1 MSSFTHLHCHTEYS
15 LFEGCI
21 RIEDLCSKAVEY
33 KMPAVSLTDSGN
45 LFGARKLYF
54 RAREYGIKPIIGC
67 EINLVPR
74 KITDRDTFN
83 YHLVL
88 LAMDLRGYHN
98 LVKLVSAGW
107 LQGFYYKPRVDKDML
122 QKYSDGI
129 IALSACLKGEVQY
142 LLRAKGFDHGLDAAM
157 QYSRIF
163 HGRFY
168 LELEASGLQE
178 QAKVNE
184 KLMEMS
190 EKTGL
195 PLVAANDCRYLTSQD
210 AEAHAVLKC
219 IKNAERLE
227 KQDLDNLDTR
237 ELYFKSPEEMEKEF
251 SHCPT
256 ALENVHKI
264 VEQCNLDLDSPKRH
278 QPRYKPT
285 IEDTLDKELIALALN
300 GLEEKL
306 ASLPYKVDR
315 EKYFTRLDKELKIVR
330 EQGKSW
336 YFLVVYDYVAWA
348 KSRGIAVGPGRGTAP
363 GCMTAYALGITGI
376 DPILYKL
383 HFEKFCNTKRAGVVD
398 IDVDL
403 CQERREEVFD
413 YVFEKYGQNSVVYIS
428 VFISM
433 KARKVLRDVSLVMGI
448 SAEQAERIMQL
459 IPQELGMTI
468 SKAMEMEPALRSI
481 MNDNEKMQ
489 RYFDIC
495 TRLDRLINHV
505 DIHAAGIVISNE
517 NLQDY
522 LPLYRGRK
530 HEPIAQY
537 DYNDIKRL
545 GFPKFDLLGLKY
557 LSLISRT
564 LDLIKA
570 SQKQAPDLDNLP
582 LDDAKTF
589 ILIEQGHTD
598 GVFQLEGNGIRQSLS
613 KFKPERLHD
622 LAALLALYRPGPLKS
637 GMMSDFIK
645 RRHGLSP
652 AEYAHAEM
660 EDILKETHGMII
672 YHEQVMEI
680 AHKIAGYSLEEAE
693 RLLKNLCLRKPDV
706 LMQQKEKFIKG
717 ATQRNLSLET
727 AEQIFGALKIAASH
741 TFLKAHSIAYAMI
754 AYQTAFLKA
763 HFPEEFQQ
771 AGDIIFGKE

>member
-1 MSSFTHLHCHTEYS
+1 MSGFAHLHCHTEYS

-21 RIEDLCSKAVEY
+21 RIEELCSKAAEY
-33 KMPAVSLTDSGN
+33 KMPAVSITDSGN
-45 LFGARKLYF
+45 LYGAMKLYSA
-54 RAREYGIKPIIGC
+54 AREYGIKPIIGC
-67 EINLVPR
+67 EINLVPG
-74 KITDRDTFN
+74 KITDQDGFN

-107 LQGFYYKPRVDKDML
+107 LQGFCYKPRVDKDML
-122 QKYSDGI
+122 QKYSEGI

-142 LLRAKGFDHGLDAAM
+142 LLRAKGFDQGLEAAM
-157 QYSRIF
+157 QYARIYPD
-163 HGRFY
+163 RFY
-168 LELEASGLQE
+168 LELEASGLEE
-178 QAKVNE
+178 QAEVNE
-184 KLMEMS
+184 RLMEMS
-190 EKTGL
+190 QKTGL
-195 PLVAANDCRYLTSQD
+195 PLVAANDCRYLTPQD

-219 IKNAERLE
+219 FKSAKCLDE
-227 KQDLDNLDTR
+227 QDLDNLDTK

-251 SHCPT
+251 SHCPA
-256 ALENVHKI
+256 ALENVQTI
-264 VEQCNLDLDSPKRH
+264 VEQCNLDLGFSKRH
-278 QPRYKPT
+278 LPHYTPSA
-285 IEDTLDKELIALALN
+285 EDTLDKEIIALARN

-306 ASLPYKVDR
+306 ASLPYAVDR
-315 EKYFTRLDKELKIVR
+315 EKYFTRLDKELKIIC

-348 KSRGIAVGPGRGTAP
+348 RSRGIAVGPGRGSAP
-363 GCMTAYALGITGI
+363 GCMTAYALGISGI
-376 DPILYKL
+376 DPILHKL
-383 HFEKFCNTKRAGVVD
+383 HFERFCNTKRAGVVD

-403 CQERREEVFD
+403 CQERRQEVFD

-428 VFISM
+428 VFICM
-433 KARKVLRDVSLVMGI
+433 RARTVFRDVSLVMGI
-448 SAEQAERIMQL
+448 SPEQAKRIIQL
-459 IPQELGMTI
+459 IPQEPGMTI

-489 RYFDIC
+489 RCFDIC
-495 TRLDRLINHV
+495 TRLEGLIRH
-505 DIHAAGIVISNE
+505 ITSHAARIVISNE

-522 LPLYRGRK
+522 LPLYRGRNHK
-530 HEPIAQY
+530 LIAQY
-537 DYNDIKRL
+537 DYNDLERL
-545 GFPKFDLLGLKY
+545 GFPGFDLLGLKY

-570 SQKQAPDLDNLP
+570 GQKQAPDLDKLP

-589 ILIEQGHTD
+589 VLIEQGHTE
-598 GVFQLEGNGIRQSLS
+598 GVFQLEGDGVRQSLS
-613 KFKPERLHD
+613 EFKPERMQD
-622 LAALLALYRPGPLKS
+622 LAAFLALYRPGPLKS

-645 RRHGLSP
+645 RRHGRSP

-672 YHEQVMEI
+672 YQEQVMEI
-680 AHKIAGYSLEEAE
+680 AQKIAGYSLEDAE
-693 RLLKNLCLRKPDV
+693 ILQRDLCMRKPDV

-727 AEQIFGALKIAASH
+727 AEQIFGALKIAAPY
-741 TFLKAHSIAYAMI
+741 TFIKAHSIAYAMI